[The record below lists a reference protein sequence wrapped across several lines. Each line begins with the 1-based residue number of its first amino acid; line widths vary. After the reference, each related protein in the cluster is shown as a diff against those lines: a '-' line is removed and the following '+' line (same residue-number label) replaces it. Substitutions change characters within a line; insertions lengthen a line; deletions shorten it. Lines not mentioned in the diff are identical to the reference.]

1 LFGSERSGSPHSCHR
16 KTGRGFVK
24 RLT

>member
-1 LFGSERSGSPHSCHR
+1 LFRSELSGSPHAYYR